1 MTVRAERALSLS
13 AGDGPAARVTAPPR
27 RGSYR
32 EFVRALRMTL
42 AMFLAALAFVAVSAA
57 AARGGVLEFITPAL
71 LVGLA
76 FWAWPR
82 KQTDQR

>member
-1 MTVRAERALSLS
+1 MK
-13 AGDGPAARVTAPPR
+13 
-27 RGSYR
+27 
-32 EFVRALRMTL
+32 FVRALRMTL